1 MPSSCISFT
10 TATDPMAAVGGDGRM
25 HEAWIAAA
33 APLDDGALGAE
44 PALMLLGA
52 GLLLGVGAVLVD
64 VWRRRG

>member
-1 MPSSCISFT
+1 MRSPRIPFT
-10 TATDPMAAVGGDGRM
+10 TATDPMVAVGGDGRM

-44 PALMLLGA
+44 PALMLLAA
-52 GLLLGVGAVLVD
+52 GLLLGIGAVLID

>member
-1 MPSSCISFT
+1 MPSSRIPFT
-10 TATDPMAAVGGDGRM
+10 TAADPVASVGGDGRM

-33 APLDDGALGAE
+33 APLDDAALGAE
-44 PALMLLGA
+44 PALVLLGA

>member
-1 MPSSCISFT
+1 
-10 TATDPMAAVGGDGRM
+10 M

-44 PALMLLGA
+44 PALMLLAA
-52 GLLLGVGAVLVD
+52 GLLLGIGAVLID

>member
-1 MPSSCISFT
+1 MPSPCIPFT
-10 TATDPMAAVGGDGRM
+10 TAADPMAPVGGDGRM

-33 APLDDGALGAE
+33 APLGGGVQGAE
-44 PALMLLGA
+44 LALVLLGA